1 MTRRFFA
8 DDSFW
13 NTPIAPDAATDTEN
27 DRLMALMAQMRPAG
41 FWMNCTEFSIP
52 VYEVTAETPLRTVHR
67 RRKPDGTDPVLA
79 AAYARVGPR
88 HPLGLAADFGPAIPI
103 PAHAIPDPG
112 GDHHMAI
119 IDWDRMQ
126 AWDMCSARM
135 REDGEWESGTG
146 MTYRL
151 DGSGVF
157 ERSQFDVRDGESI
170 HFYGPGRAA
179 GVPII
184 AGLVMYEEVCAG
196 AINHKLSFASSA
208 VALQQFVY
216 PPACWTDG
224 PIPGGLPEGATIQL
238 DPTLDLDK
246 FPLSPAARLIA
257 RALQEYGAV
266 CVDGAGGN
274 VIYVEGLY
282 GSPDRSWE
290 GRLAHEALETL
301 GYEHFR
307 LLRMDGLVHEGDVRH
322 PVWPAAAAVLPAAA
336 ERAKTNP
343 WRH

>member
-13 NTPIAPDAATDTEN
+13 NTPIAPDAATDAEN
-27 DRLMALMAQMRPAG
+27 DRLMALLAQMRPAG

-52 VYEVTAETPLRTVHR
+52 VYEVTHDTPLRMVNR
-67 RRKPDGTDPVLA
+67 RYQANGGDPVIA
-79 AAYARVGPR
+79 AACARVGPT
-88 HPLGLAADFGPAIPI
+88 HPLGIAADFGQAIPI
-103 PAHAIPDPG
+103 PEEAMPDPA

-119 IDWDRMQ
+119 IDWERMQ
-126 AWDMCSARM
+126 AWDMCGARR
-135 REDGEWESGTG
+135 REDGEWETTTG
-146 MTYRL
+146 MTYKL

-157 ERSQFDVRDGESI
+157 DRGQFAVKDGESI
-170 HFYGPGRAA
+170 HLYGPGRAA

-184 AGLVMYEEVCAG
+184 AGLVMFDEVGAG
-196 AINHKLSFASSA
+196 AIEHKLVFGSSA

-238 DPTLDLDK
+238 DPALDLEQ
-246 FPLSPAARLIA
+246 FPLSAAGKIIA
-257 RALQEYGAV
+257 RALQQYGAV

-290 GRLAHEALETL
+290 GTLAHQALEIL

-322 PVWPAAAAVLPAAA
+322 PVWPAASAVLPAAA
-336 ERAKTNP
+336 ERAKEHP
-343 WRH
+343 WPH